1 MLNRVLCLLFHY
13 VSVCVCICVYI
24 CRSNEEVLA
33 MIRSGDTSSLSLSQA
48 TILWE
53 QAPNE
58 KDVRMPRLK
67 DRELLVLGI
76 GR

>member
-1 MLNRVLCLLFHY
+1 MLNRVLCYLFHY
-13 VSVCVCICVYI
+13 VSVCVCMCV
-24 CRSNEEVLA
+24 CRRNEEVLA
-33 MIRSGDTSSLSLSQA
+33 MIRSGDTSVLTLSQA